1 MNITLNG
8 NKVEIEKPVTLLE
21 LLELKDIESEKVIV
35 EYNYGIL
42 MRDEWKSTVL
52 KENDNIE
59 VLRFVGGGW
68 EIWKIS

>member
-59 VLRFVGGGW
+59 VLRFVGGG
-68 EIWKIS
+68 